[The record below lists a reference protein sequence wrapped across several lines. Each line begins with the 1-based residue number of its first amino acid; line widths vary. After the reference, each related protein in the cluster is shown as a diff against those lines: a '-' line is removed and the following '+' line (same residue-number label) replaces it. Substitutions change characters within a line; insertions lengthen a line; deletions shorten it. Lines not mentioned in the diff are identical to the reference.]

1 MDNKIYV
8 GNLSYQAQDSE
19 LATLFGDY
27 GNVLKVN
34 VVKDRDSGR
43 GRGFGFVEMN
53 SSAEADQAV
62 MALNEKDFLGR
73 TLVVNIAKPRENR
86 SFRH

>member
-27 GNVLKVN
+27 GSVLKVN

-43 GRGFGFVEMN
+43 ARGFGFVEMQ
-53 SSAEADQAV
+53 SSGEANQAV
-62 MALNEKDFLGR
+62 MALNEKDFHGR
-73 TLVVNIAKPRENR
+73 PLVVNIARPRVDR
-86 SFRH
+86 SMR